1 MIFAKKIEPIF
12 RNEFVKIWNFGKVS
26 QGIVKNEESNS
37 HIHFLIVTKQQ
48 TQMSSY
54 QLGKWDLTELVK
66 NPKSPAFQKQ
76 IQELERQAKKFEKI
90 KSKLNPKM
98 SSKQFMNILHQV
110 EEISENMSRIGGYA
124 SLSYSSDTQSDEAT
138 SLMTKMSKL
147 GSEISNKILFFD
159 LWWKTQVDNKNA
171 KRLMKDAGELTE
183 YLSHKRLFAKYALS
197 EPEERIINTLDV
209 TGISAL
215 VKLYDKI
222 TNSFEYKMKVGSKIK
237 TMTREELT
245 NYVRSTN
252 PKIRETAYKTILSK
266 YSENKGVVGEIYQN
280 IVQNWKD
287 EGIEIRGY
295 KSPISMRNIGNDV
308 DDKTID
314 SLLSICKKNS
324 PIFQKFFIQKA
335 KMLKMKKLRRYDLY
349 APAAANIKEKNY
361 SYDKSVKLV
370 FESLGKFSSTLEEHA
385 RKVFNENH
393 IDSDIRQGKRDGA
406 FCSTLT
412 PKITPYVL
420 VNFTGKSRDVF
431 TLAHELGHAVHSQTA
446 QDRSILVQDAPL
458 PLAETASTFSEL
470 LLYDNL
476 SNKISDDEK
485 KAMLSEKI
493 DDLYATILRQSF
505 FTIFEVDAHKQ
516 IGNGTTIDE
525 ISNTYL
531 KNLKVQF
538 GNSVSL
544 SDDFEI
550 EWSCIPHFYHTP
562 FYCYAY
568 SFGNLLALS
577 LFQRYK
583 KEGKDFV
590 PAYINILA
598 AGGSKKPEKLLSEYG
613 FDITSPKFWQEGF
626 DYVKDQVNTLASLN

>member
-1 MIFAKKIEPIF
+1 
-12 RNEFVKIWNFGKVS
+12 
-26 QGIVKNEESNS
+26 
-37 HIHFLIVTKQQ
+37 
-48 TQMSSY
+48 MSEY
-54 QLGKWDLTELVK
+54 QLGRWDLSELTK

-76 IQELERQAKKFEKI
+76 IQEVEKQARKFEKI
-90 KSKLNPKM
+90 KSKLDSKM
-98 SSKQFMNILHQV
+98 SSKKFMSILQQV
-110 EEISENMSRIGGYA
+110 EEMSEKMSRIGGYA

-138 SLMTKMSKL
+138 SLMTQMSKL

-159 LWWKTQVDNKNA
+159 LWWKTQVDEKNA
-171 KRLMKDAGELTE
+171 KRLMKDTGELTE

-197 EPEERIINTLDV
+197 EPEEKIINTLDV

-222 TNSFEYKMKVGSKIK
+222 TNAYEYKMKIGNKTKI
-237 TMTREELT
+237 MTREEIT

-252 PKIRETAYKTILSK
+252 SKIREAAYKTILTK
-266 YSENKGVVGEIYQN
+266 YTENKGVIGEIYQN
-280 IVQNWKD
+280 IVLNWRD

-295 KSPISMRNIGNDV
+295 ETPISMRNIGNDV
-308 DDKTID
+308 DDKTIE
-314 SLLSICKKNS
+314 SLLSVCRKNS
-324 PIFQKFFIQKA
+324 PIFQKFFVQKA
-335 KMLKMKKLRRYDLY
+335 KMLKIKKLRRYDIY
-349 APAAANIKEKNY
+349 APAVANSKEKNY
-361 SYDKSVKLV
+361 TYNKSVKLV
-370 FESLGKFSSTLEEHA
+370 FESLGKFSKTLEEFA

-393 IDSDIRQGKRDGA
+393 IDSSVRQGKRDGA
-406 FCSTLT
+406 FCSTLS

-431 TLAHELGHAVHSQTA
+431 TLAHELGHAVHSQAA

-476 SNKISDDEK
+476 SDKISDDEK
-485 KAMLSEKI
+485 KIMLSGKI

-516 IGNGTTIDE
+516 IGKGTTVDE
-525 ISNTYL
+525 ISKTYL
-531 KNLKVQF
+531 QNLKEQF

-544 SDDFEI
+544 SEDFAI

-583 KEGKDFV
+583 KEGRDFV
-590 PAYINILA
+590 PSYISILA
-598 AGGSKKPEKLLSEYG
+598 AGGSKKPEKLLLEHG
-613 FDITSPKFWQEGF
+613 FDIRSPKFWQEGF
-626 DYVKDQVNTLASLN
+626 DYVNEQVKALSSLN

>member
-1 MIFAKKIEPIF
+1 MAE
-12 RNEFVKIWNFGKVS
+12 
-26 QGIVKNEESNS
+26 
-37 HIHFLIVTKQQ
+37 
-48 TQMSSY
+48 Y
-54 QLGKWDLTELVK
+54 QLGGWDLSELAK
-66 NPKSPAFQKQ
+66 NPKSFEFQKQ
-76 IQELERQAKKFEKI
+76 IKELEKQAEKFEKI
-90 KSKLNPKM
+90 KSSLDPKM
-98 SSKQFMNILHQV
+98 SSKKFLSILHQV
-110 EEISENMSRIGGYA
+110 EEISEKMSKIGGYA

-138 SLMTKMSKL
+138 SLMTRMSKL

-159 LWWKTQVDNKNA
+159 LWWKIQVDEKNA
-171 KRLMKDAGELTE
+171 KRLMKNTGEISE

-222 TNSFEYKMKVGSKIK
+222 TNAFEYKMKIGKK
-237 TMTREELT
+237 TKSMTREEVT

-252 PKIRETAYKTILSK
+252 PKIRETAYKTILTK

-280 IVQNWKD
+280 IVLNWRD

-308 DDKTID
+308 DDKTIE
-314 SLLSICKKNS
+314 SLLLVCKKNA
-324 PIFQKFFIQKA
+324 PVFQKFFVQKA
-335 KMLKMKKLRRYDLY
+335 KMLDMKKLRRYDLY
-349 APAAANIKEKNY
+349 APAAANIKEKSY
-361 SYDKSVKLV
+361 SYNKSVKLV
-370 FESLGKFSSTLEEHA
+370 FESLGKFSDTLEEYA
-385 RKVFNENH
+385 KKVFNENH
-393 IDSDIRQGKRDGA
+393 IDSEIRQGKRDGA

-431 TLAHELGHAVHSQTA
+431 TLAHELGHAVHSQAA

-476 SNKISDDEK
+476 SEKISDDEK
-485 KAMLSEKI
+485 KIMLSEKI

-516 IGNGTTIDE
+516 IGEGTTVDE
-525 ISNTYL
+525 ISKMYL
-531 KNLKVQF
+531 KNLKTQF
-538 GNSVSL
+538 GNSVGISE
-544 SDDFEI
+544 DFAI

-583 KEGKDFV
+583 KEGRDFV
-590 PAYINILA
+590 PSYIDILA
-598 AGGSKKPEKLLSEYG
+598 AGGSKKPEKLLAEHG
-613 FDITSPKFWQEGF
+613 FDIRSPKFWQEGF
-626 DYVKDQVNTLASLN
+626 DYVRDQVKALSALN

>member
-1 MIFAKKIEPIF
+1 
-12 RNEFVKIWNFGKVS
+12 
-26 QGIVKNEESNS
+26 
-37 HIHFLIVTKQQ
+37 
-48 TQMSSY
+48 MSEY
-54 QLGKWDLTELVK
+54 QLGRWDLSELAK
-66 NPKSPAFQKQ
+66 NPKSTAFQKQ
-76 IQELERQAKKFEKI
+76 VQKLEKQAKKFEKI
-90 KSKLNPKM
+90 KSKLDPKI
-98 SSKQFMNILHQV
+98 SSNKFMNILQEV
-110 EEISENMSRIGGYA
+110 EEISEKMSKIGGYA

-147 GSEISNKILFFD
+147 GSDISNKILFFD
-159 LWWKTQVDNKNA
+159 LWWKTQVDEKNA

-183 YLSHKRLFAKYALS
+183 YLSHKRLFAKYSLS

-222 TNSFEYKMKVGSKIK
+222 TNAYEYKMKIGNKDKI
-237 TMTREELT
+237 MTREELT
-245 NYVRSTN
+245 NYVRSTS
-252 PKIRETAYKTILSK
+252 PKIREAAYKTILTK
-266 YSENKGVVGEIYQN
+266 YTKNKGVIGEIYQN
-280 IVQNWKD
+280 IVLNWRD

-308 DDKTID
+308 DDKTIE
-314 SLLSICKKNS
+314 SLLSVCRKNS
-324 PIFQKFFIQKA
+324 PIFQKFFAQKA
-335 KMLKMKKLRRYDLY
+335 KMLKMKKLRRYDVY

-361 SYDKSVKLV
+361 TYSKSVKLV
-370 FESLGKFSSTLEEHA
+370 FESLGKCSETLEGFA

-393 IDSDIRQGKRDGA
+393 IDSSIRQGKRDGA

-431 TLAHELGHAVHSQTA
+431 TLAHELGHAVHSQAA
-446 QDRSILVQDAPL
+446 QNRSILVQDAPL

-470 LLYDNL
+470 LLYDNI
-476 SNKISDDEK
+476 SDKISDNEK
-485 KAMLSEKI
+485 KIMLSEKI

-505 FTIFEVDAHKQ
+505 FTIFEVDVHNQ
-516 IGNGTTIDE
+516 IGKGTTVDE
-525 ISNTYL
+525 ISKTYL
-531 KNLKVQF
+531 QNLKEQF

-544 SDDFEI
+544 SEDFAI

-590 PAYINILA
+590 PSYINILA
-598 AGGSKKPEKLLSEYG
+598 AGGSQKPEKLLSEHG
-613 FDITSPKFWQEGF
+613 FDIRSPKFWQEGF
-626 DYVKDQVNTLASLN
+626 DYVNEQVKALSSLN

>member
-1 MIFAKKIEPIF
+1 
-12 RNEFVKIWNFGKVS
+12 
-26 QGIVKNEESNS
+26 
-37 HIHFLIVTKQQ
+37 
-48 TQMSSY
+48 
-54 QLGKWDLTELVK
+54 
-66 NPKSPAFQKQ
+66 
-76 IQELERQAKKFEKI
+76 
-90 KSKLNPKM
+90 M
-98 SSKQFMNILHQV
+98 SSKKFMGILQQV
-110 EEISENMSRIGGYA
+110 EEMSEKMSKIGGYA
-124 SLSYSSDTQSDEAT
+124 SLLYSSDTQSDEAT
-138 SLMTKMSKL
+138 SLMTQMSKL

-159 LWWKTQVDNKNA
+159 LWWKTKVDKKNA
-171 KRLMKDAGELTE
+171 KRLMEDAGELTE
-183 YLSHKRLFAKYALS
+183 YLLHKRLFAKYALS

-222 TNSFEYKMKVGSKIK
+222 TNAYEYKMKIGNKTQ

-252 PKIRETAYKTILSK
+252 PKIRETAYKTILTK
-266 YSENKGVVGEIYQN
+266 YTENKGVIGEIYQN
-280 IVQNWKD
+280 IVLNWRD

-295 KSPISMRNIGNDV
+295 KTPISMRNIGNDV
-308 DDKTID
+308 DDKTIE
-314 SLLSICKKNS
+314 SLLSVCKKNS
-324 PIFQKFFIQKA
+324 SVFQKFFVQKA

-361 SYDKSVKLV
+361 TYKKSVKLV
-370 FESLGKFSSTLEEHA
+370 FESLGKFSETLEEFA

-393 IDSDIRQGKRDGA
+393 IDSSVRQGKRDGA
-406 FCSTLT
+406 FCSTIS

-431 TLAHELGHAVHSQTA
+431 TLAHELGHAVHSQAA

-476 SNKISDDEK
+476 SDKISDDEK
-485 KAMLSEKI
+485 KIVLSEKI

-516 IGNGTTIDE
+516 IGKGTTVDE
-525 ISNTYL
+525 ISKTYL
-531 KNLKVQF
+531 QNLKEQF

-544 SDDFEI
+544 SEDFAI

-590 PAYINILA
+590 PSYINILA
-598 AGGSKKPEKLLSEYG
+598 AGGSKKPESLLSEHG
-613 FDITSPKFWQEGF
+613 FDIRSPKFWQEGF
-626 DYVKDQVNTLASLN
+626 DYVNEQIKTLSSLN

>member
-1 MIFAKKIEPIF
+1 MS
-12 RNEFVKIWNFGKVS
+12 EF
-26 QGIVKNEESNS
+26 
-37 HIHFLIVTKQQ
+37 
-48 TQMSSY
+48 
-54 QLGKWDLTELVK
+54 QLGGWDLSELAK
-66 NPKSPAFQKQ
+66 NPKSVAFQKQ
-76 IQELERQAKKFEKI
+76 IQELEKQAIKFEKI
-90 KSKLNPKM
+90 KSKLKPKIT
-98 SSKQFMNILHQV
+98 SKEFKDILQQV
-110 EEISENMSRIGGYA
+110 EEISENMSKIGGYA

-138 SLMTKMSKL
+138 SLMTKISKL

-159 LWWKTQVDNKNA
+159 LWWKTQVDEKNA
-171 KRLMKDAGELTE
+171 KRLMENTGELKE
-183 YLSHKRLFAKYALS
+183 YLAHKRLFAKYALS

-222 TNSFEYKMKVGSKIK
+222 TNAFEYQMKIGNKNK

-245 NYVRSTN
+245 NFVRSTT
-252 PKIRETAYKTILSK
+252 PKIRETAYKTILTK
-266 YSENKGVVGEIYQN
+266 YTDNKGVIGEIYQN
-280 IVQNWKD
+280 IVLNWRD

-295 KSPISMRNIGNDV
+295 DSPISMRNIGNDV
-308 DDKTID
+308 DDKTIE

-324 PIFQKFFIQKA
+324 PVFQKFFAQKA
-335 KMLKMKKLRRYDLY
+335 KMLKMKKLGRYDIY

-361 SYDKSVKLV
+361 TYNKSVKLV
-370 FESLGKFSSTLEEHA
+370 FESLGKFSGVLEEYA

-393 IDSDIRQGKRDGA
+393 IDSAIRQGKRDGA

-412 PKITPYVL
+412 PKITPFVL

-431 TLAHELGHAVHSQTA
+431 TLAHELGHAVHSQAA
-446 QDRSILVQDAPL
+446 QNKSILVQDAPL

-476 SNKISDDEK
+476 SDKISDNQK
-485 KAMLSEKI
+485 KIMLSEKI

-516 IGNGTTIDE
+516 IGDGTTINE
-525 ISNTYL
+525 ISKTYL
-531 KNLKVQF
+531 QNLKEQF
-538 GNSVSL
+538 GNSVNIT
-544 SDDFEI
+544 DDFAI

-590 PAYINILA
+590 PSYINILA
-598 AGGSKKPEKLLSEYG
+598 AGGSQKPEKLLSEYG
-613 FDITSPKFWQEGF
+613 FDIRSPKFWQEGF
-626 DYVKDQVNTLASLN
+626 DYIKEQVKTLSSLN

>member
-1 MIFAKKIEPIF
+1 MAEY
-12 RNEFVKIWNFGKVS
+12 E
-26 QGIVKNEESNS
+26 
-37 HIHFLIVTKQQ
+37 
-48 TQMSSY
+48 
-54 QLGKWDLTELVK
+54 LGKWDLSELAK
-66 NPKSPAFQKQ
+66 NPKSPQFQKQ
-76 IQELERQAKKFEKI
+76 VTELENLAKKFEKI
-90 KSKLNPKM
+90 KTKLDPKM
-98 SSKQFMNILHQV
+98 SSKKFMSILKEV
-110 EEISENMSRIGGYA
+110 EDISEKMSKIGGYA
-124 SLSYSSDTQSDEAT
+124 SLTYSADTQSDEAT

-159 LWWKTQVDNKNA
+159 LWWKTQVDEKNA

-183 YLSHKRLFAKYALS
+183 YLQHKRLFAKYALS

-222 TNSFEYKMKVGSKIK
+222 TNAFEYKMKVGNK
-237 TMTREELT
+237 TKVMTREELT

-252 PKIRETAYKTILSK
+252 PKIRETAYKTILTK
-266 YSENKGVVGEIYQN
+266 YTENKGVVGEIYQN
-280 IVQNWKD
+280 IVLNWRD
-287 EGIEIRGY
+287 EGIDIRGY
-295 KSPISMRNIGNDV
+295 DSPISMRNIGNDV
-308 DDKTID
+308 DDKTIE
-314 SLLSICKKNS
+314 SLLSVCKKNS
-324 PIFQKFFIQKA
+324 PVFQKFFVQKA

-361 SYDKSVKLV
+361 PYNKSVKLV
-370 FESLGKFSSTLEEHA
+370 FESLGKFSDTLEDFA
-385 RKVFNENH
+385 RKVFKENH
-393 IDSDIRQGKRDGA
+393 IDSSIRSGKRDGA

-412 PKITPYVL
+412 PNITPYVL

-431 TLAHELGHAVHSQTA
+431 TLAHELGHAVHSQAA

-476 SNKISDDEK
+476 SDKISDNEK
-485 KAMLSEKI
+485 KIMLSEKI

-516 IGNGTTIDE
+516 IADGTTIDE
-525 ISNTYL
+525 ISKTYL
-531 KNLKVQF
+531 NNLKDQF
-538 GNSVSL
+538 GSSVQL
-544 SDDFEI
+544 SDDFAI

-590 PAYINILA
+590 PSYINILA

-613 FDITSPKFWQEGF
+613 FDIRSPKFWQEGF
-626 DYVKDQVNTLASLN
+626 GYVNEQVKALSKLN

>member
-1 MIFAKKIEPIF
+1 LTKFLKKSP
-12 RNEFVKIWNFGKVS
+12 
-26 QGIVKNEESNS
+26 KNQKLEESNS

-48 TQMSSY
+48 IQMSSY

-76 IQELERQAKKFEKI
+76 IKELEKQAEKFEKI
-90 KSKLNPKM
+90 KSKLDPKM

-110 EEISENMSRIGGYA
+110 EEISENMSRVGGYA

-159 LWWKTQVDNKNA
+159 LWWKTQVDEKNA
-171 KRLMKDAGELTE
+171 KRLMKDAGEIKE

-222 TNSFEYKMKVGSKIK
+222 TNSFEYKMKVGNKFK

-314 SLLSICKKNS
+314 SLLSVCKKNS
-324 PIFQKFFIQKA
+324 PIFQKFFVQKA

-431 TLAHELGHAVHSQTA
+431 TLAHELGHAVHSQAA

-476 SNKISDDEK
+476 SSKISDDEK

-493 DDLYATILRQSF
+493 YDLYATILRQSF

-516 IGNGTTIDE
+516 IGEGTTIDE
-525 ISNTYL
+525 ISKTYL

-538 GNSVSL
+538 GNSVIL
-544 SDDFEI
+544 SDDFAI

-590 PAYINILA
+590 PAYISILS

-626 DYVKDQVNTLASLN
+626 DYVKEQVNTLSSLN

>member
-1 MIFAKKIEPIF
+1 
-12 RNEFVKIWNFGKVS
+12 
-26 QGIVKNEESNS
+26 
-37 HIHFLIVTKQQ
+37 
-48 TQMSSY
+48 MSSY
-54 QLGKWDLTELVK
+54 QLGKWDLTKLVK

-76 IQELERQAKKFEKI
+76 IKELENQAIKFEKI

-98 SSKQFMNILHQV
+98 SSKQFMNIIHQV
-110 EEISENMSRIGGYA
+110 EEISENMSKIGGYA

-147 GSEISNKILFFD
+147 GAEISNKILFFD
-159 LWWKTQVDNKNA
+159 LWWKTQVDEKNA
-171 KRLMKDAGELTE
+171 KRLMKDAGEITE

-222 TNSFEYKMKVGSKIK
+222 TNSFEYKMKIGNK
-237 TMTREELT
+237 TKVMTREELT

-266 YSENKGVVGEIYQN
+266 YSDNKGVVGEIYQN

-295 KSPISMRNIGNDV
+295 KSPISMRNIGNDI
-308 DDKTID
+308 DDKTIE
-314 SLLSICKKNS
+314 SLLAICKKNS
-324 PIFQKFFIQKA
+324 PVFQKFFVQKA

-370 FESLGKFSSTLEEHA
+370 FESLGKFSSTLEEYA
-385 RKVFNENH
+385 RKVFDENH
-393 IDSDIRQGKRDGA
+393 IDSDVRQGKRDGA

-431 TLAHELGHAVHSQTA
+431 TLAHELGHAVHSQAA

-470 LLYDNL
+470 LLYDNI
-476 SNKISDDEK
+476 SNKISDNEK
-485 KAMLSEKI
+485 KIMLSEKI

-516 IGNGTTIDE
+516 IGEGTTIDE
-525 ISNTYL
+525 ISKTYL
-531 KNLKVQF
+531 NNLKIQF

-544 SDDFEI
+544 SDDFAI

-590 PAYINILA
+590 PAYISILA

-613 FDITSPKFWQEGF
+613 FDISSPKFWQEGF
-626 DYVKDQVNTLASLN
+626 DYVKEQVKTLSSLN

>member
-1 MIFAKKIEPIF
+1 MTEIK
-12 RNEFVKIWNFGKVS
+12 
-26 QGIVKNEESNS
+26 
-37 HIHFLIVTKQQ
+37 
-48 TQMSSY
+48 
-54 QLGKWDLTELVK
+54 LGRWDLSELTK
-66 NPKSPAFQKQ
+66 NPKDAAFQKQ
-76 IQELERQAKKFEKI
+76 IQKLEKQARKFEKI
-90 KSKLNPKM
+90 KLKLDPKM
-98 SSKQFMNILHQV
+98 SSKKFMSIIQQV
-110 EEISENMSRIGGYA
+110 EEMSEKMSKIGGYA

-138 SLMTKMSKL
+138 SLMTQMSKL

-159 LWWKTQVDNKNA
+159 LWWKTQVDKKNA
-171 KRLMKDAGELTE
+171 KRLMKNAGELTE
-183 YLSHKRLFAKYALS
+183 YLLHKRLFAKYALS

-222 TNSFEYKMKVGSKIK
+222 TNAYEYKMKIGNKTKIL
-237 TMTREELT
+237 TREELT

-252 PKIRETAYKTILSK
+252 PKIRETAYKTILTK
-266 YSENKGVVGEIYQN
+266 YTENKGVIGEIYQN
-280 IVQNWKD
+280 IVLNWRD

-295 KSPISMRNIGNDV
+295 KTPISMRNIGNDV
-308 DDKTID
+308 DDKTIE
-314 SLLSICKKNS
+314 SLLSVCKKNS
-324 PIFQKFFIQKA
+324 SVFQKFFVQKA

-361 SYDKSVKLV
+361 TYNKSVKLV
-370 FESLGKFSSTLEEHA
+370 FESLGKFSETLEGFA

-393 IDSDIRQGKRDGA
+393 IDSSVRQGKRDGA
-406 FCSTLT
+406 FCSTLS

-431 TLAHELGHAVHSQTA
+431 TLAHELGHAVHSQAA

-476 SNKISDDEK
+476 ADKISDDEK
-485 KAMLSEKI
+485 KIMLSEKI

-516 IGNGTTIDE
+516 IGKGTTVDE
-525 ISNTYL
+525 ISKMYL
-531 KNLKVQF
+531 QNLKEQF

-544 SDDFEI
+544 SEDFAI

-590 PAYINILA
+590 PSYINILA
-598 AGGSKKPEKLLSEYG
+598 AGGSKKPESLLSEHG
-613 FDITSPKFWQEGF
+613 FDIRSPKFWQEGF
-626 DYVKDQVNTLASLN
+626 DYVNEQIKTLSSLN

>member
-1 MIFAKKIEPIF
+1 MTNYK
-12 RNEFVKIWNFGKVS
+12 
-26 QGIVKNEESNS
+26 
-37 HIHFLIVTKQQ
+37 
-48 TQMSSY
+48 
-54 QLGKWDLTELVK
+54 LGTWDLSELVK
-66 NPKSPAFQKQ
+66 NPKSLAFQKQ
-76 IQELERQAKKFEKI
+76 IKELENQAIKFEKI

-98 SSKQFMNILHQV
+98 SSKKFMNIIQQI
-110 EEISENMSRIGGYA
+110 EEISKNMSKIGGYA

-159 LWWKTQVDNKNA
+159 LWWKTQVDDKNA
-171 KRLMKDAGELTE
+171 KRLMKDAGEITE

-222 TNSFEYKMKVGSKIK
+222 TNAFEYKMKIGNKSK
-237 TMTREELT
+237 TMTREEIT

-252 PKIRETAYKTILSK
+252 PKIRETAYKTILTK
-266 YSENKGVVGEIYQN
+266 YTENKGVVGEIYQN
-280 IVQNWKD
+280 IVLNWRD

-295 KSPISMRNIGNDV
+295 ESPISMRNIGNDV
-308 DDKTID
+308 DDKTIE
-314 SLLSICKKNS
+314 SLLSICRKNS
-324 PIFQKFFIQKA
+324 PVFQKFFVQKA

-361 SYDKSVKLV
+361 AYDKSVKLV
-370 FESLGKFSSTLEEHA
+370 FESLGKFSNTLEEYA

-393 IDSDIRQGKRDGA
+393 IDSAIRQGKRDGA

-431 TLAHELGHAVHSQTA
+431 TLAHELGHAVHSQAA

-476 SNKISDDEK
+476 SDKISDNEK
-485 KAMLSEKI
+485 KIMLAEKI
-493 DDLYATILRQSF
+493 DDLYATIMRQSF

-516 IGNGTTIDE
+516 IGEGTTINE
-525 ISNTYL
+525 ISKTYL
-531 KNLKVQF
+531 QNLKEQF

-544 SDDFEI
+544 SDDFAI

-590 PAYINILA
+590 PAYMSILA
-598 AGGSKKPEKLLSEYG
+598 AGGSKKPEKLLAEYG
-613 FDITSPKFWQEGF
+613 FDIRSPKFWQEGF
-626 DYVKDQVNTLASLN
+626 DYVNEQVKALALLN

>member
-1 MIFAKKIEPIF
+1 MELMTNYK
-12 RNEFVKIWNFGKVS
+12 
-26 QGIVKNEESNS
+26 
-37 HIHFLIVTKQQ
+37 
-48 TQMSSY
+48 
-54 QLGKWDLTELVK
+54 LGAWDLSELVK

-76 IQELERQAKKFEKI
+76 IKELENQAVKFEKI
-90 KSKLNPKM
+90 KSNLDPKM
-98 SSKQFMNILHQV
+98 SSKKFMNIIQQI
-110 EEISENMSRIGGYA
+110 EEISKNMSKIGGYA

-159 LWWKTQVDNKNA
+159 LWWKTQVDDKNA
-171 KRLMKDAGELTE
+171 KRLMKDAGEITE

-222 TNSFEYKMKVGSKIK
+222 TNAFEYKMKIGNKSK

-252 PKIRETAYKTILSK
+252 PKIRETAYKTILTK
-266 YSENKGVVGEIYQN
+266 YTENKGVVGEIYQN
-280 IVQNWKD
+280 IVLNWRD

-295 KSPISMRNIGNDV
+295 ESPISMRNIGNDV
-308 DDKTID
+308 DDKTIE
-314 SLLSICKKNS
+314 SLLSICRKNS
-324 PIFQKFFIQKA
+324 PVFQKFFVQKA

-361 SYDKSVKLV
+361 AYDKSVKLV
-370 FESLGKFSSTLEEHA
+370 FESLGKFSNTLEEYA

-393 IDSDIRQGKRDGA
+393 IDSAIRQGKRDGA

-431 TLAHELGHAVHSQTA
+431 TLAHELGHAVHSQAA

-476 SNKISDDEK
+476 SDKISDNEK
-485 KAMLSEKI
+485 KIMLAEKI
-493 DDLYATILRQSF
+493 DDLYATIMRQSF

-516 IGNGTTIDE
+516 IGKGTTINE
-525 ISNTYL
+525 ISKTYL
-531 KNLKVQF
+531 QNLKEQF

-544 SDDFEI
+544 SDDFAI

-590 PAYINILA
+590 PAYMSILA
-598 AGGSKKPEKLLSEYG
+598 AGGSKKPEKLLAEYG
-613 FDITSPKFWQEGF
+613 FDIRSPKFWQEGF
-626 DYVKDQVNTLASLN
+626 DYVNEQVKALALLN

>member
-1 MIFAKKIEPIF
+1 MTTYHP
-12 RNEFVKIWNFGKVS
+12 
-26 QGIVKNEESNS
+26 GI
-37 HIHFLIVTKQQ
+37 
-48 TQMSSY
+48 
-54 QLGKWDLTELVK
+54 WDLTKLVK

-76 IQELERQAKKFEKI
+76 IKELEKQAVSFEKI
-90 KSKLNPKM
+90 KSKLNPKI
-98 SSKQFMNILHQV
+98 SSTNFKNILQQV

-124 SLSYSSDTQSDEAT
+124 SLSYSSNTQSDEAT
-138 SLMTKMSKL
+138 SLMSRMSKL

-159 LWWKTQVDNKNA
+159 LWWKTQVDEKNA
-171 KRLMKDAGELTE
+171 KRLMKDAGELRE

-197 EPEERIINTLDV
+197 EPEEKIINTLDV

-222 TNSFEYKMKVGSKIK
+222 TNSYEYKMKIGNKNKVL
-237 TMTREELT
+237 TREELT

-252 PKIRETAYKTILSK
+252 PKIRETAYKTILGK
-266 YSENKGVVGEIYQN
+266 YIENKGVIGEIYQN
-280 IVQNWKD
+280 IVRNWKD

-308 DDKTID
+308 DDKTIE
-314 SLLSICKKNS
+314 SLLAVCRKNS
-324 PIFQKFFIQKA
+324 PVFQKFFQQKA
-335 KMLKMKKLRRYDLY
+335 KMLKLKKLRRYDVY
-349 APAAANIKEKNY
+349 APSTANIKEKNY
-361 SYDKSVKLV
+361 TYDKSVKLV
-370 FESLGKFSSTLEEHA
+370 FESLGKFSSTLEDYA
-385 RKVFNENH
+385 KKVFNENH
-393 IDSDIRQGKRDGA
+393 VDSEIRQGKRDGA
-406 FCSTLT
+406 FCSTLSPKRT
-412 PKITPYVL
+412 PFVL

-431 TLAHELGHAVHSQTA
+431 TLAHELGHAVHSQAA

-476 SNKISDDEK
+476 SDKISNNEK
-485 KAMLSEKI
+485 KIMLSEKI

-505 FTIFEVDAHKQ
+505 FTIFEVNAHKQ
-516 IGNGTTIDE
+516 IGEGTTIDE
-525 ISNTYL
+525 ISKLYL
-531 KNLKVQF
+531 QNLKEQF
-538 GNSVSL
+538 GNSVTL
-544 SDDFEI
+544 SDDFAI

-613 FDITSPKFWQEGF
+613 FDIRSPKFWQEGF
-626 DYVKDQVNTLASLN
+626 DYVKEQVKALSALN